1 MYESG
6 TTRIVRGV
14 IVGVLI
20 AVALVF
26 FLFPIYWIFIGS
38 FKSRVELTSPKPL
51 HAFQFTPRLDNYA
64 QIIGLAK
71 STSAVGGTTGE
82 FMNRLR
88 NSVIIAGVSTFL
100 AILFGTMTAYA
111 MARFAI
117 PGKNDIMFYILS
129 SRMLP
134 PVVVIIPIFLMF
146 TRLGL
151 AQTYQGLILMY
162 TIINLPFVVW
172 MMKGFFDEIPHE
184 YEDAAMLDGYP
195 RIQAF
200 FKVTLPQAW
209 PGIAAT
215 AVFCLIIAWNEYVF
229 AFILNSQAAVSTVPH
244 YIASVAQGT
253 GSTPWEALSAMAT
266 LFIIPVFVF
275 TFLVRNHLLRGVTF
289 GAVRR

>member
-1 MYESG
+1 MYESKS
-6 TTRIVRGV
+6 TRIVRGV
-14 IVGVLI
+14 IVGILI

-38 FKSRVELTSPKPL
+38 FKTRVELTSPRPL
-51 HAFQFTPRLDNYA
+51 HVFQFTPKLDNYG
-64 QIIGLAK
+64 QILGLTK
-71 STSAVGGTTGE
+71 SSSPVGGNPGE
-82 FMNRLR
+82 FLNRLR

-100 AILFGTMTAYA
+100 AVLFGTMTAYA
-111 MARFAI
+111 MARFRI
-117 PGKNDIMFYILS
+117 PGKSDILFYILS

-146 TRLGL
+146 TQLGL
-151 AQTYQGLILMY
+151 AQTHHGLILMY
-162 TIINLPFVVW
+162 TTINLPFVVW

-229 AFILNSQAAVSTVPH
+229 AFVLNSQAAVSTVPH
-244 YIASVAQGT
+244 FIASVAQGT
-253 GSTPWEALSAMAT
+253 GSTPWESLSAMAT

>member
-1 MYESG
+1 MYESR
-6 TTRIVRGV
+6 TTRIVRGT
-14 IVGVLI
+14 IIGILI
-20 AVALVF
+20 AVTLIF
-26 FLFPIYWIFIGS
+26 FLFPIYWIVIGS
-38 FKSRVELTSPKPL
+38 FKSRVEMTSPVPR
-51 HAFQFTPRLDNYA
+51 HVFQFTPRLDNYGQILGIAGTA
-64 QIIGLAK
+64 Q
-71 STSAVGGTTGE
+71 VGGSPGE
-82 FMNRLR
+82 FLNRLK
-88 NSVIIAGVSTFL
+88 NSVIIAGASTVL
-100 AILFGTMTAYA
+100 AVLFGTLTAYA
-111 MARFAI
+111 MARFRI
-117 PGKNDIMFYILS
+117 PGKADILFYILS

-151 AQTYQGLILMY
+151 AQTHHGLILMY
-162 TIINLPFVVW
+162 TTINLPFVVW
-172 MMKGFFDEIPHE
+172 MMKGFFDEIAHE

-215 AVFCLIIAWNEYVF
+215 TVFCLIIAWNEYVF
-229 AFILNSQAAVSTVPH
+229 AFILNSQAGVSTVPH
-244 YIASVAQGT
+244 FIASVAQGT